1 MKASRQVV
9 ELVGEELEQPELEA
23 ALEVPEGVEPVEVLE
38 EPVVVLEEVLLVLEV
53 LWVLLEAPLELLEVL
68 TTAVLEV
75 EVTLPAAAVAGTL
88 PGLELTLPTAAT
100 AGTLL
105 VVEGLGVVESSQAAR
120 APERVRTARIPQTLL
135 VNMLN
140 RLAGK

>member
-38 EPVVVLEEVLLVLEV
+38 EPVVVLEELLLVLEV
-53 LWVLLEAPLELLEVL
+53 L
-68 TTAVLEV
+68 
-75 EVTLPAAAVAGTL
+75 AAALLGV
-88 PGLELTLPTAAT
+88 ELTLPTAAT

-105 VVEGLGVVESSQAAR
+105 VVEELGVVESSQAAR